1 MRRVGLRDIEV
12 ERSFGTYQPDLYAMD
27 EAGELL
33 IEIRVTHA
41 VDDRKAARVQAQGLR
56 MVEIDL
62 SQLHRN
68 TPHDQNAF
76 EQAVLFDPAN
86 RGWISCPEA
95 VADWQDSKRELDEQ
109 VAVRNGEIAQE
120 REQLA
125 RAAQARR
132 QRETQEAK
140 DKDGRKP

>member
-1 MRRVGLRDIEV
+1 
-12 ERSFGTYQPDLYAMD
+12 ERSFGTYQPDVYARD
-27 EAGELL
+27 GAGELL

-41 VDDRKAARVQAQGLR
+41 VDDCKAARVQAQGRR

-86 RGWISCPEA
+86 RNWISCPEA
-95 VADWQDSKRELDEQ
+95 VADWQASKLELDEQ
-109 VAVRNGEIAQE
+109 VAARNGEIAQQ
-120 REQLA
+120 REQLVK
-125 RAAQARR
+125 AAQARR
-132 QRETQEAK
+132 EREAQDAK
-140 DKDGRKP
+140 DKD